1 MIALEILGDMYRH
14 LLENYPKFM
23 RYTFIS
29 IGIYI
34 VYFLLMLSMKMDGNI
49 YYYNNITEMLYTD
62 EYQITHVV
70 KDKKEVWTGVT
81 LKVEKKDNFFIIT
94 KKDGS
99 TEKITF
105 KSMDPINKNSFIL
118 DEISNIKKNGI

>member
-34 VYFLLMLSMKMDGNI
+34 VYFLLMLSMKMDSNI

>member
-1 MIALEILGDMYRH
+1 MIVLEVLGDLHRYLMEHYAK
-14 LLENYPKFM
+14 YM
-23 RYTFIS
+23 RYLYMSLGFS
-29 IGIYI
+29 IL
-34 VYFLLMLSMKMDGNI
+34 YFLMFSLSSNDIK
-49 YYYNNITEMLYTD
+49 YYYNNITDMLYTD

-81 LKVEKKDNFFIIT
+81 LNVERKDNFFIIT

-105 KSMDPINKNSFIL
+105 KSMQPLNKNNFVL
-118 DEISNIKKNGI
+118 DEIKNIKKNGI